1 MLYIYEPFLRKLLK
15 YKLQPAKS
23 YLRKEFV
30 VIIEYIYICVCVCV
44 CVCVQREKDF
54 ITLKTKTN
62 VEIMMMEH
70 NVIYL
75 DDVEM
80 MKTNKI

>member
-30 VIIEYIYICVCVCV
+30 VIIEYIYIYVCVCV
-44 CVCVQREKDF
+44 CVCVYRER
-54 ITLKTKTN
+54 
-62 VEIMMMEH
+62 
-70 NVIYL
+70 
-75 DDVEM
+75 
-80 MKTNKI
+80 KIL